1 MRRGEGRSNEI
12 GVISNEQEGRRI
24 RVKERRRKTRFFRV
38 GMDRWDKTTRNN
50 SERQLQGRREKGLQ
64 AEFEGFLG
72 IWCRL
77 KLLFEARG
85 WN

>member
-12 GVISNEQEGRRI
+12 GVIRNELEGRRI
-24 RVKERRRKTRFFRV
+24 KGEGREEENPFFMV
-38 GMDRWDKTTRNN
+38 GRDRWDKTTRNN
-50 SERQLQGRREKGLQ
+50 SERQRQGRREKGFQ